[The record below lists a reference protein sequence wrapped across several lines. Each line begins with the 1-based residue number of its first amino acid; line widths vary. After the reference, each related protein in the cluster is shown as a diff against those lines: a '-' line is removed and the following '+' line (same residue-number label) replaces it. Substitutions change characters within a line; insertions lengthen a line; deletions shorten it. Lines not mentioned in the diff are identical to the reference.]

1 MKKIADTVIELRIA
15 TRRACMCETQAGKK
29 KSTLS
34 LKTKVLYLVYNNC
47 PAREIMLTLCI
58 AKTNFAQ
65 IVAALIKDGLIVKSR
80 AYDDRR
86 TMRLTVTGK
95 GRKYLSDCKNVTES
109 YFKKAFSDEESYS
122 EAQRKLAEALE
133 VFSYIDI

>member
-65 IVAALIKDGLIVKSR
+65 IVAALIKDGETL
-80 AYDDRR
+80 A
-86 TMRLTVTGK
+86 TG
-95 GRKYLSDCKNVTES
+95 GFVGSGS
-109 YFKKAFSDEESYS
+109 P
-122 EAQRKLAEALE
+122 EALSKALE
-133 VFSYIDI
+133 KRFLETGSPSDLTDARCVLR